1 MLAGQLEI
9 QLMADVARIRTDMD
23 QARRTVEDN
32 TTRMAKAADMA
43 KTALGAIAGVL
54 SVAAF
59 GGMIKGS
66 LDTIDSLTD
75 LSTRTRVT
83 VEDLAGLSYGAK
95 LSGADLEK
103 AAASIT
109 KLATNMGTDADK
121 FSKLGVTAKE
131 PIEAFKQFATVF
143 KNIEDP
149 QQRAALGAAVLGKS
163 WQDAAV
169 LLDEG
174 GEGIAELVKRGQQLS
189 GITTQSSA
197 DAAQFN
203 DMLDEFGAIAAG
215 AGARVATGLL
225 PMLNLLAGD
234 LLKTAEGAE
243 DAGNSFSPLMETFRA
258 LVILGGNVA
267 FVFKTIG
274 NDIGGI
280 AASVASLVAL
290 DFKALKNIDTM
301 MKEDATSGRAS
312 FDAWEKRWLEVGKT
326 AKKVEAEAHQS
337 SEAERKAAA
346 EKTAAFLKDA
356 EIKAAAEKKV
366 TEAAA
371 QAKRIAAEAQR
382 ERDAAAKKAAQ
393 ESAAAIKQA
402 DDFIEALK
410 VESRQVGL
418 GSDQLKMM
426 AAARA
431 AAVAPT
437 AELRTKIMEEALALD
452 IATKAAKAKAD
463 ADQVVAQARANSES
477 EVAAINSETEALLT
491 KIRTHGMLPEAITL
505 AQIAEL
511 EAAKQSAVLTDEG
524 IADIQ
529 RRIDALKGLADAQ
542 LGAGALGDAPGLTQA
557 KELLEVMAEIDEATK
572 SAASGMAA
580 SFGKVGSAIG
590 GLTTALSGYGRAQA
604 AIAAQLAAV
613 KDDKR
618 NSPETVLKAEIAA
631 AKQSAQARVKSYG
644 DMATAAKGFFKVN
657 STGYKVME
665 GAEKAFRAT
674 EMAMAIEAMLT
685 KSGLLRAFTGL
696 FVTSR
701 AAESAADDA
710 ATGKSIINSGL
721 RAAADGVAAFAKT
734 LASLPFPYN
743 VAAGAAVI
751 ALLAGVGVAMS
762 GGGGGGGG
770 GMSAAEVQKKQGTGG
785 VFGDKDARSAS
796 IQRSLEMLEANSG
809 NLIPIN
815 QGMLTALRSIEASM
829 KGLTNLIVRAPGV
842 VDGSNMG
849 IQTGVKQ
856 NGQAIVNSQLL
867 GSSIN
872 PLASVMQKVASF
884 IFGKVTT
891 TIVDS
896 GIQFGG
902 RVNDLQAG
910 AGYEQYASVDT
921 KKKGLFGSSTN
932 NTMNTQALDPALAS
946 QFSQIFTDAETVLGS
961 AAESLGVRV
970 EHVTATLD
978 ALTIDKTKLSFKGLS
993 GDALTEALNA
1003 AISKTMDDMAEA
1015 VFPDLN
1021 GFREVGEGYAET
1033 VIRLASNSAIL
1044 DSALSS
1050 IGMTFGATGV
1060 SSLAARQYLIDLAG
1074 GIDALSEQAS
1084 GFANNYLTEAERLA
1098 PVQRQVTEQMA
1109 ALGMAG
1115 VTTRDQFKEVVL
1127 GLDLNTAKGA
1137 ETYTGLMALQEAFAL
1152 VTPGAKDMAAVFE
1165 ERAGLQEEYDATTM
1179 TSAQLLAKQR
1189 DALDESNRALFDS
1202 VVAAQAAKDA
1212 NEATAASMRSYA
1224 EQIATLEQAS
1234 MTLEQRRAAEIAG
1247 LDATVAPLARQ
1258 LHAMQDQATAAKEAA
1273 AVLDSAAVSARA
1285 IVTERAGLE
1294 REMMQLQGDTA
1305 GLRKLELDALNPAN
1319 KALKE
1324 AIFAIQ
1330 DKNAADALAAKSAA
1344 DALKLAQDAAKEQQ
1358 DIADDARRAAE
1369 QIQSAYRAITESIF
1383 DEVARVRGMLN
1394 ENTPASIADAQA
1406 AFSIKT
1412 AQARAGDQ
1420 EAAKL
1425 LPQLSKS
1432 LLDLSEANAL
1442 TAMDRDRVRAQT
1454 MGSLI
1459 DTGNILSRMF
1469 GLEPSVFA
1477 AGAAASTPAPA
1488 VPGQPYVQNVAVQ
1501 GGDTRGLEVVV
1512 ERLTAQVAA
1521 QQTVLNR
1528 IASNT
1533 QRSADT
1539 QDRLSDGG
1547 VAVRTKEVPA

>member
-23 QARRTVEDN
+23 QARRVVEDN

-43 KTALGAIAGVL
+43 KTALGAIAGAL

-59 GGMIKGS
+59 AGMIKGS
-66 LDTIDSLTD
+66 LDAIDSLTD
-75 LSTRTRVT
+75 LSTRTRIT

-95 LSGADLEK
+95 LSGTDLEK

-109 KLATNMGTDADK
+109 KLATNMGADAEK

-197 DAAQFN
+197 DAAAFN

-225 PMLNLLAGD
+225 PMLNLLAGH

-243 DAGNSFSPLMETFRA
+243 EVGNSFSPLTETFRA

-280 AASVASLVAL
+280 AASVASLVTL
-290 DFKALKNIDTM
+290 DFDALKNIDKT
-301 MKEDATSGRAS
+301 MKEDATSGRAA

-326 AKKVEAEAHQS
+326 ARKVEADVQAS
-337 SEAERKAAA
+337 SKAERDAASEQAAA
-346 EKTAAFLKDA
+346 YLKDA
-356 EIKAAAEKKV
+356 ELKAAAEKK
-366 TEAAA
+366 TAEAAA
-371 QAKRIAAEAQR
+371 QAKRIAAEAKR

-402 DDFIEALK
+402 NDFIEALK
-410 VESRQVGL
+410 VEASQAGL

-463 ADQVVAQARANSES
+463 ADQVLAQARANSDS

-505 AQIAEL
+505 ARIAEL
-511 EAAKQSAVLTDEG
+511 EAAKQSAVLTEEG

-542 LGAGALGDAPGLTQA
+542 VGAGALGDAPGLTQA
-557 KELLEVMAEIDEATK
+557 KELLEVMAELDEATK
-572 SAASGMAA
+572 SAAAGMAA
-580 SFGKVGSAIG
+580 SFGKIGSAIG

-604 AIAAQLAAV
+604 AIAAHLAAV

-644 DMATAAKGFFKVN
+644 DMATAAKGFFKEN

-674 EMAMAIEAMLT
+674 EMAMAIETMLT
-685 KSGLLRAFTGL
+685 KSGLLTAFTGL

-701 AAESAADDA
+701 ATESAADNA

-743 VAAGAAVI
+743 VAAGAAVV

-762 GGGGGGGG
+762 GGGGGGG

-809 NLIPIN
+809 NLIPLN
-815 QGMLTALRSIEASM
+815 VGMLSVLRSINASG
-829 KGLTNLIVRAPGV
+829 KRLTNLIVRAPGV
-842 VDGSNMG
+842 VDGSNMA

-932 NTMNTQALDPALAS
+932 NTMNTQGLDPGLAS
-946 QFSQIFTDAETVLGS
+946 QFARIFTDVETALGS

-1044 DSALSS
+1044 DSTLSS

-1084 GFANNYLTEAERLA
+1084 GFANNYLTEAERMA

-1137 ETYTGLMALQEAFAL
+1137 ETYTSLMALQEAFAL
-1152 VTPGAKDMAAVFE
+1152 VTPGAKDMAAVLE
-1165 ERAGLQEEYDATTM
+1165 ERAGLQEEYDAATM

-1247 LDATVAPLARQ
+1247 LDATVAPLAMQ

-1273 AVLDSAAVSARA
+1273 AALDSAAASARA
-1285 IVTERAGLE
+1285 IAAERAGLE

-1330 DKNAADALAAKSAA
+1330 DKNAADALAAKTAA
-1344 DALKLAQDAAKEQQ
+1344 DALKIAQDAAKEQQ

-1369 QIQSAYRAITESIF
+1369 QIQTAYRAITESIF
-1383 DEVARVRGMLN
+1383 DEVARIRGMLN

-1469 GLEPSVFA
+1469 GLDASAF
-1477 AGAAASTPAPA
+1477 AASTNAGVSA
-1488 VPGQPYVQNVAVQ
+1488 SNVPVPQYSQNVARQ
-1501 GGDTRGLEVVV
+1501 GSDTGMLEAVV